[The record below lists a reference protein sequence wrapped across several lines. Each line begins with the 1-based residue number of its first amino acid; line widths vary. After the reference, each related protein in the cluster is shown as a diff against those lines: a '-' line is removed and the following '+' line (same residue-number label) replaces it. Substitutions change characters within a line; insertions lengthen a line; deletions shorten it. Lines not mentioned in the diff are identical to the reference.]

1 MRPGVIALAPIFRR
15 AIGTPK
21 RMNSEGIEN
30 VTIRGN
36 EA

>member
-1 MRPGVIALAPIFRR
+1 MRPGVIAELSARR
-15 AIGTPK
+15 AIGPPK

-30 VTIRGN
+30 VSMRGN